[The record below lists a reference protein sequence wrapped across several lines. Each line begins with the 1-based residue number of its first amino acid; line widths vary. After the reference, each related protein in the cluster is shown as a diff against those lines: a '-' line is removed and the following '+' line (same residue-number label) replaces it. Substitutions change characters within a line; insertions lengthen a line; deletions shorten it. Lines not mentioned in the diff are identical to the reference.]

1 MRVIACVLT
10 LAALPLLTG
19 CGSSMSPQPATSSAP
34 FTKTD
39 LTLGT
44 GAEATA
50 GKFITVNYTG
60 WLYDASQTDGK
71 GQQFDSSLSVGRVP
85 FPFTLGAG
93 QVIAGWDQGLV
104 GMKVG
109 GKRRLVIPP
118 ELAYGAAGRAPSIP
132 GNATLVFD
140 VDLLGVQ

>member
-1 MRVIACVLT
+1 MRSIACVLAVAT
-10 LAALPLLTG
+10 LPLLAG
-19 CGSSMSPQPATSSAP
+19 CGSSMSPQPANSSPP

-39 LTLGT
+39 LTVGT

-50 GKFITVNYTG
+50 GKLLTVNYTG

-71 GQQFDSSLSVGRVP
+71 GQQFASSVSSGPLT
-85 FPFTLGAG
+85 FTLGAG
-93 QVIAGWDQGLV
+93 MVIGGWDQGFA

-118 ELAYGAAGRAPSIP
+118 ELAYGTAGRPPTIP
-132 GNATLVFD
+132 GNAALVFD
-140 VDLLGVQ
+140 VELLGVQ

>member
-1 MRVIACVLT
+1 
-10 LAALPLLTG
+10 
-19 CGSSMSPQPATSSAP
+19 MSPQPAPSSAP
-34 FTKTD
+34 FSKTD
-39 LTLGT
+39 LTVGT

-50 GKFITVNYTG
+50 GKLLTVNYTG

-71 GQQFDSSLSVGRVP
+71 GQQFDSSIGRGP
-85 FPFTLGAG
+85 FTFTLGAG
-93 QVIAGWDQGLV
+93 MVIGGWDQGLV

-118 ELAYGAAGRAPSIP
+118 ELAYGAAGRSPTIP

>member
-1 MRVIACVLT
+1 MRSIACVLA
-10 LAALPLLTG
+10 LATLPLLAG
-19 CGSSMSPQPATSSAP
+19 CGSSMSPQPVTSSAP

-50 GKFITVNYTG
+50 GKLITVNYTG
-60 WLYDASQTDGK
+60 WLYDANQTDGK

-118 ELAYGAAGRAPSIP
+118 ELAYGAAGRPPTIP

-140 VDLLGVQ
+140 VDLLSVQ

>member
-1 MRVIACVLT
+1 MRSIACVLA
-10 LAALPLLTG
+10 LATLPLLAG

-34 FTKTD
+34 FSQTD
-39 LTLGT
+39 LVVGT
-44 GAEATA
+44 GAQATA
-50 GKFITVNYTG
+50 GRQITVNYTG

-71 GQQFDSSLSVGRVP
+71 GQQFDSNAGRGP
-85 FPFTLGAG
+85 LGPFTLGAG

-118 ELAYGAAGRAPSIP
+118 ELAYGAAGRPPTIP

-140 VDLLGVQ
+140 VDLLSVQ